1 MTFAE
6 DEFALDE
13 GFDEAS
19 DYPVAFGIT
28 FTPQVSGIS
37 FALLGLVAAGYVL
50 MTFVQPAWQQ
60 FQTLR
65 SSIDEKETQVA
76 QQAVIQNQIAELE
89 TQVQQ
94 AEAKQDQVLALFA
107 DERNLDTLLLDL
119 NRFVEAR
126 QGELISFTPQ
136 GEPAIVNDGSL
147 GAPVNNKLKRQS
159 INLQVEGTFDQIQS
173 IMQSLERLQSLLLV
187 KGYSSQITE
196 EQTATV
202 NNGQVI
208 LSEPPTLQ
216 TTFQIDALVPLSEE
230 EKAELAAA
238 EQATQETQAQEGQ

>member
-6 DEFALDE
+6 DEFAVDSD
-13 GFDEAS
+13 FDEAP
-19 DYPVAFGIT
+19 DYPEAFGIT

-37 FALLGLVAAGYVL
+37 LALLGLVAAGYIL
-50 MTFVQPAWQQ
+50 MTWVQPAWQQ

-65 SSIDEKETQVA
+65 SSIDDKEAQVA
-76 QQAVIQNQIAELE
+76 QREAIQNQIAELE

-94 AEAKQDQVLALFA
+94 ATAKQDQVLALFA
-107 DERNLDTLLLDL
+107 EERNLDTLLLDL

-126 QGELISFTPQ
+126 EGELISFTPQ
-136 GEPAIVNDGSL
+136 GELSIVTDGSL
-147 GAPVNNKLKRQS
+147 GEPVNNKLKRQS

-173 IMQSLERLQSLLLV
+173 IMRSLERLQSLLLV

-196 EQTATV
+196 AQTATYR
-202 NNGQVI
+202 NGQVV

-230 EKAELAAA
+230 EKAEVAAAQQAA
-238 EQATQETQAQEGQ
+238 EQAAEQAQ

>member
-6 DEFALDE
+6 DEFVVDSD
-13 GFDEAS
+13 FDEVP

-28 FTPQVSGIS
+28 FTPQVSGIA
-37 FALLGLVAAGYVL
+37 FALLGLVAAGYIL
-50 MTFVQPAWQQ
+50 MTLVQPAWLQ

-65 SSIDEKETQVA
+65 SSIDEKESQVA
-76 QQAVIQNQIAELE
+76 QQEAIQNRIAELE
-89 TQVQQ
+89 AQVQQ
-94 AEAKQDQVLALFA
+94 ATATQDQVLALFTN
-107 DERNLDTLLLDL
+107 ERNLDTLLLDL

-136 GEPAIVNDGSL
+136 GELSIVTDGSL
-147 GAPVNNKLKRQS
+147 GEPVNNKLKRQS

-173 IMQSLERLQSLLLV
+173 IMRSLERLQSLLLV
-187 KGYSSQITE
+187 RGYSSQITE
-196 EQTATV
+196 EQTATYS
-202 NNGQVI
+202 NGEVI

-230 EKAELAAA
+230 EKAEIAAA
-238 EQATQETQAQEGQ
+238 QAEAEAANEQAQ